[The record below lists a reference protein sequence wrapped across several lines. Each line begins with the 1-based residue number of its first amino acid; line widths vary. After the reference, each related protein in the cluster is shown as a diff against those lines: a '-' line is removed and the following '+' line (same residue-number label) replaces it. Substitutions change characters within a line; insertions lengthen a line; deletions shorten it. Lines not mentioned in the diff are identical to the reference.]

1 MRRSGSATDPLWFKD
16 AIIYE
21 LHVKAFYDSNN
32 DGVGDF
38 GGLLQKLD
46 YLHDLGVT
54 CIWLLPFF
62 PSPMRDDGYD
72 ISDYRSIHPS
82 YGTMDDFRTF
92 LDAAH
97 SRDMQVM
104 IELVINHTSD
114 QHPWFQAARHALPG
128 SREREYYVWSDDD
141 QKYKGAR
148 IIFTDTEKSNWTWDP
163 VAKAYFWHRFFAH
176 QPDLNF
182 DNPEVLRE
190 VLDIMRFWLD
200 QGVDGLRLDA
210 IPYLVERENTNCE
223 NLAETHEVIRQ
234 IRRTMDEQYAN
245 RMILAEA
252 NQWPTDVLPYFGRGD
267 ECHMAFHF
275 PLMPRL
281 FMALRLEDRH
291 PITDIM
297 AQTPDI
303 PDGCQWGLFLR
314 NHDELTLEMVSD
326 EERDYMYLA
335 YSADPRMRIN
345 VGIRRRL
352 APLVDNNR
360 RRVELLN
367 TILFSFPGTPIIYYG
382 DEIGMGDNIYL
393 GDRSGVRTPMQ
404 WSSDRN
410 GGFSRT
416 VPSKLYSPAVMDP
429 IYGYES
435 INVEAQLAD
444 PSSLLHWTRNMIGLR
459 KLFKVF
465 GRGRVEFLRPAN
477 RKVLAY
483 LRTTETEKILCVAN
497 LSRFAQPAE
506 LDLSRFAGMTP
517 VEMLGY
523 VEFPRIGSTPY
534 PLTLGPYGYLWFEL
548 QAPAQPVQVEP
559 LPGEPTLTYSGW
571 GEMLTSAARGPLERL
586 LPAFLMR
593 QRWFGKKSRD
603 IQTVSVR
610 DWTDV
615 PSLDTALLLVDVQY
629 ENGSELYLVPLTR
642 VATERVRELRDRYP
656 DALLATC
663 RGATGVIFDATVDE
677 GFCRWI
683 VHLVSHGESVRFAG
697 GALYGLPGQFALEL
711 RAELDTAPLAC
722 AGFEQS
728 NTSILC
734 GDKLILKLFRRP
746 TPGPNPDCEITRY
759 LSEQRGY
766 THIPRFAGALEYEP
780 LEGERITL
788 GMLQELVPN
797 QGSGWNWTAD
807 ELRRFYEA
815 HVIGQPAPE
824 LQELSRRPVLTL
836 ADAPL
841 PTDAVEAIGPYLDS
855 AAVLGRR
862 VAELHLALAAETD
875 DPAFRPVPLTH
886 DDLAAT
892 AERMRKRAVELL
904 NHLKARLS
912 LYPDDVVEL
921 SGLLLARRR
930 HLLEAFRRLEE
941 LDATLIRTRIHGDLH
956 LGQVLW
962 QERDFVILDFEGE
975 PHRTPQ
981 ERRSME
987 SPLKDVAG
995 LLRSFSY
1002 AAQVA
1007 LQEHLGR
1014 RPQDVDNLKPW
1025 ARLWE
1030 RTVSAAFLAAY
1041 RETVGSAPFWPA
1053 ERGALTT
1060 LLDAF
1065 LVDKAFYELAY
1076 ELDNR
1081 PAWARIP
1088 LLGILTLMRDP
1099 TAER

>member
-1 MRRSGSATDPLWFKD
+1 
-16 AIIYE
+16 
-21 LHVKAFYDSNN
+21 
-32 DGVGDF
+32 
-38 GGLLQKLD
+38 
-46 YLHDLGVT
+46 
-54 CIWLLPFF
+54 
-62 PSPMRDDGYD
+62 
-72 ISDYRSIHPS
+72 
-82 YGTMDDFRTF
+82 
-92 LDAAH
+92 
-97 SRDMQVM
+97 
-104 IELVINHTSD
+104 
-114 QHPWFQAARHALPG
+114 
-128 SREREYYVWSDDD
+128 
-141 QKYKGAR
+141 
-148 IIFTDTEKSNWTWDP
+148 
-163 VAKAYFWHRFFAH
+163 VAKAYFWHRFFSH

-182 DNPEVLRE
+182 DNPDVLRE

-210 IPYLVERENTNCE
+210 IPYLIEREGTNCE
-223 NLAETHEVIRQ
+223 NLPETHEIIRQ
-234 IRRTMDEQYAN
+234 IRRAMDEQYAG

-252 NQWPTDVLPYFGRGD
+252 NQWPIDVLPYFGAGD

-335 YSADPRMRIN
+335 YSTDPRMRLN

-360 RRVELLN
+360 RRIELLKS
-367 TILFSFPGTPIIYYG
+367 ILYSFPGTPIMYYG

-393 GDRSGVRTPMQ
+393 GDRNGVRTPMQ

-410 GGFSRT
+410 AGFSRA
-416 VPSKLYSPAVMDP
+416 VPSKLYSPVVMDP

-465 GRGRVEFLRPAN
+465 GRGQVEFLRSAN
-477 RKVLAY
+477 RKILAY
-483 LRTTETEKILCVAN
+483 LRTTETEKLLCVAN

-523 VEFPRIGSTPY
+523 VEFPRIGRTPY
-534 PLTLGPYGYLWFEL
+534 PLTLGPYGYLWFEF
-548 QAPAQPVQVEP
+548 QTTAPVEVESG
-559 LPGEPTLTYSGW
+559 GEPALAYSGW
-571 GEMLTSAARGPLERL
+571 SEMLTSTARGPLERL
-586 LPAFLMR
+586 LPDFLAR
-593 QRWFGKKSRD
+593 QRWFAKKSRQID
-603 IQTVSVR
+603 GVSVR
-610 DWTDV
+610 DWTEL
-615 PSLDTALLLVDVQY
+615 PSLDTALLLVDLHY
-629 ENGSELYLVPLTR
+629 DSSSELYLVPLVR
-642 VATERVRELRDRYP
+642 VAPERVRDLREAYP

-677 GFCRWI
+677 SFCRWL
-683 VHLVSHGESVRFAG
+683 VHLAGFGESVRFTG
-697 GALYGLPGQFALEL
+697 GTLHGIPGQFGIPL
-711 RAELDTAPLAC
+711 RPLLDTLPLVRAR
-722 AGFEQS
+722 FEQS

-734 GDKLILKLFRRP
+734 GDQLILKLFRRP
-746 TPGPNPDCEITRY
+746 TAGPNPDCEMTRY

-766 THIPRFAGALEYEP
+766 THVPRFAGALEYEP
-780 LEGERITL
+780 REGESITL
-788 GMLQELVPN
+788 GLLQELVPN
-797 QGSGWNWTAD
+797 QGSGWTWTQD

-815 HVIGQPAPE
+815 RAVGQPGPE
-824 LQELSRRPVLTL
+824 LLDLSRRSVLTL
-836 ADAPL
+836 AETAFPVAA
-841 PTDAVEAIGPYLDS
+841 TEAIGPYLDA

-862 VAELHLALAAETD
+862 VAELHLALATPTD
-875 DPAFRPVPLTH
+875 DPSFQPLPLTRA
-886 DDLAAT
+886 DLAAT
-892 AERMRKRAVELL
+892 AVRMRDRAVQLL
-904 NHLKARLS
+904 DRLKSRLS

-930 HLLEAFRRLEE
+930 HVMEALRRLEE
-941 LDATLIRTRIHGDLH
+941 LDPALLRTRIHGDLH
-956 LGQVLW
+956 LGQVLL
-962 QERDFVILDFEGE
+962 QGPDFVILDFEGE
-975 PHRTPQ
+975 PDRPPH
-981 ERRSME
+981 ERRALE
-987 SPLKDVAG
+987 SPMKDVAG
-995 LLRSFSY
+995 MLRSFSY
-1002 AAQVA
+1002 AAQAA
-1007 LQEHLGR
+1007 LREHVDR
-1014 RPQDVDNLKPW
+1014 RPQDADMLTAW

-1030 RTVSAAFLAAY
+1030 RAVSATFLSSYRETAAGAAFLP
-1041 RETVGSAPFWPA
+1041 T
-1053 ERGALTT
+1053 ERAVLVT

-1088 LLGILTLMRDP
+1088 LLGILTLLRDP
-1099 TAER
+1099 AAEH